1 MRDRRKLS
9 ARVDSIVKQNDA
21 KAMVQRAFYDDASDR
36 LFITLV
42 KGLRRV
48 NLTLAARDLDG
59 DDHSRAE
66 QVIRRGIAYLDQAPV
81 G

>member
-9 ARVDSIVKQNDA
+9 ARVDAIVRQNDA
-21 KAMVQRAFYDDASDR
+21 KVMIQRAFYDDASDR
-36 LFITLV
+36 VFITLV
-42 KGLRRV
+42 KGLHRV

-59 DDHSRAE
+59 DDRSLAE
-66 QVIRRGIAYLDQAPV
+66 QVIRNGIAYLDQAPV